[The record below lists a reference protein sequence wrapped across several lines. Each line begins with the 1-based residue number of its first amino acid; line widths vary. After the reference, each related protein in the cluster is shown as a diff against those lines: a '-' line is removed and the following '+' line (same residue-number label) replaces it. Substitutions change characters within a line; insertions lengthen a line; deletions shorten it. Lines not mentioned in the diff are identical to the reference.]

1 MKITISRN
9 NLQEGHLSFLSAE
22 SLCTQLS
29 YCIKPRWNISCR
41 QSSWIILCFVK
52 SIVARTKFFKHYISG
67 SDRKNIF
74 LGTARV
80 LNEKSTCPILL
91 RQLPRCS
98 CFDSLIGQWKI
109 DYYYLDG
116 LRFYNNTSIN
126 DFFGIFDWL
135 LFGKKTEKKT
145 TFLISGK
152 REFVVL
158 IEAKRR

>member
-1 MKITISRN
+1 MEIFFLNVGMKITISRN

-41 QSSWIILCFVK
+41 QSSWMILCFVK
-52 SIVARTKFFKHYISG
+52 SIVARTKFFKHYIGG

-98 CFDSLIGQWKI
+98 CFETDWTMEDRLLLFGWIEVFQLHVREGFFWNFRLITLWKKN
-109 DYYYLDG
+109 G
-116 LRFYNNTSIN
+116 KEN
-126 DFFGIFDWL
+126 DFFDLW
-135 LFGKKTEKKT
+135 
-145 TFLISGK
+145 
-152 REFVVL
+152 
-158 IEAKRR
+158 